1 MTWLFHNYF
10 LPTLNPSAAPQ
21 GQKTTLRPL
30 TPVLKRYK
38 GLLKLT
44 TRDASLRAQY
54 HPEINAVLRDVER
67 WVAEARV
74 AASVEGFGDV
84 LAEDE
89 DQDQDQDVKELW
101 ALEKLCDAL
110 MEPGILVPL
119 SKKCHLSLFPPSIFR
134 SQTAHTLSNVGN
146 AKPQTHSQTRA
157 LPLSPSPR
165 PDSPSSSGPSSS
177 HTSIHTTQT
186 CLLPSPTAS
195 SPTFS
200 HPLSLSPSKIQGAR
214 RWNPVHL
221 IPHMMRACRG
231 GPGGSSTSGRLR
243 TSLVAI

>member
-21 GQKTTLRPL
+21 GQKMTLRPL
-30 TPVLKRYK
+30 TPILKRYK
-38 GLLKLT
+38 SLLKLT

-54 HPEINAVLRDVER
+54 HPEINALLRDVER

-101 ALEKLCDAL
+101 ALEKLCDAF

-134 SQTAHTLSNVGN
+134 S
-146 AKPQTHSQTRA
+146 
-157 LPLSPSPR
+157 
-165 PDSPSSSGPSSS
+165 
-177 HTSIHTTQT
+177 
-186 CLLPSPTAS
+186 
-195 SPTFS
+195 
-200 HPLSLSPSKIQGAR
+200 
-214 RWNPVHL
+214 
-221 IPHMMRACRG
+221 
-231 GPGGSSTSGRLR
+231 
-243 TSLVAI
+243 